1 MPSVALG
8 VHELRLHSEDG
19 QFRAVYY
26 TASSKGILV
35 MHAFTKTKKTR
46 QTPTPEIKLAQKRL
60 KEMQND
66 TN

>member
-19 QFRAVYY
+19 QFRAFYY

-35 MHAFTKTKKTR
+35 MHAFTKKTR